1 MKKYTLLFILALVGI
16 NKSFAQQDAQAK
28 TILDEVTRKYKSY
41 DAIKT
46 DFAFTL
52 ENLAANIKE
61 TQTGTLVAKSKSSKF
76 KVTIYG
82 KPVAGKPAVAQEI
95 ISDGKTQWTYLKKDN
110 EVQVGDV
117 DKSGEGFNPSQIFT
131 IYEKGYKYLYT
142 GDQKLNGKTVQVI
155 DLSPTD
161 AKKSV
166 FKIRL
171 FIDKAQ
177 KQIASAL
184 IFDKNGNKYNYTIKS
199 FAANGAVADNTFSFD
214 AKAHPGVEVV
224 DLR

>member
-1 MKKYTLLFILALVGI
+1 MKKYTLLFILALIGI

-28 TILDEVTRKYKSY
+28 SILDEVTRKYKTY
-41 DAIKT
+41 DVIKT

-52 ENLAANIKE
+52 ENPAANIKE

-82 KPVAGKPAVAQEI
+82 KSVAGKPAVAQEI

-110 EVQVGDV
+110 EVQVSDV

-155 DLSPTD
+155 DLSPVD

-171 FIDKAQ
+171 FIDKVQ

-199 FAANGAVADNTFSFD
+199 FAANGAVADNAFSFD